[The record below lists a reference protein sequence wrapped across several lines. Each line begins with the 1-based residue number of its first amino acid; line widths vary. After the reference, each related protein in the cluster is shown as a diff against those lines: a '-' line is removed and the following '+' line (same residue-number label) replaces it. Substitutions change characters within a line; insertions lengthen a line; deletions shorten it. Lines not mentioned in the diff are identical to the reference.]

1 MGIYRYQGQRNGK
14 LKERAPQ
21 EKTARWTAAAL
32 SDQQSHPPSDRGIK
46 CWWKRGRQMG
56 AAVKN
61 LSVIVTGG
69 VLLVSAV
76 TLFGAWQSGGRIIDQ
91 IYEAFTAPQ
100 PEPEIDMQPLLMQQL
115 RGISELTTAVFAM
128 QTVVP
133 ASRDRTLGGYVIGRT
148 TLLYIAYGE
157 VRAGIDLSAIQ
168 AEDIQVNGDSVTIQ
182 LPPPQILD
190 SKVDVNR
197 SKVYDY
203 DRGFLGLGP
212 DAAPELQDLAAQ
224 TTLQQIVEA
233 ACTQGVLQTA
243 STQAQETIS
252 QLLVTAGY
260 ANSTVQVRQPA
271 PGTCPTGATGATG
284 VIGEPQ
290 GTDDSLALPEEG
302 LPSPEPPIPSDL

>member
-14 LKERAPQ
+14 LKERNPQ
-21 EKTARWTAAAL
+21 EKSLDW
-32 SDQQSHPPSDRGIK
+32 SIQVPFPQDQEPRRGFRRL
-46 CWWKRGRQMG
+46 WRQGRQAG
-56 AAVKN
+56 GVVKN

-69 VLLVSAV
+69 VVVVSLVA
-76 TLFGAWQSGGRIIDQ
+76 LMGAWRSGSRIFDQ

-100 PEPEIDMQPLLMQQL
+100 PEPELDMQPMLVQQL

-133 ASRDRTLGGYVIGRT
+133 ASRERTLGGYVIGRT

-157 VRAGIDLSAIQ
+157 VRAGIDLSSIQ
-168 AEDIQVNGDSVTIQ
+168 PENIQVNGDTVTIR

-224 TTLQQIVEA
+224 TTLQQIVAA
-233 ACTQGVLQTA
+233 ACEQGVLQTA
-243 STQAQETIS
+243 NTQAQETLS
-252 QLLVTAGY
+252 QLLITAGY
-260 ANSTVQVRQPA
+260 ATSTIEVQPPA
-271 PGTCPTGATGATG
+271 PETCPTTPVTTTDTQTPLP
-284 VIGEPQ
+284 GEIPQ
-290 GTDDSLALPEEG
+290 
-302 LPSPEPPIPSDL
+302 

>member
-14 LKERAPQ
+14 LKERDSQ
-21 EKTARWTAAAL
+21 EKTTRWTVSSL
-32 SDQQSHPPSDRGIK
+32 SDQQSNQPSDGGIK
-46 CWWKRGRQMG
+46 RWWRRGRHMG

-61 LSVIVTGG
+61 LSVIITGG
-69 VLLVSAV
+69 VLVVSAV
-76 TLFGAWQSGGRIIDQ
+76 TLFGAWQSGARIIDQ

-100 PEPEIDMQPLLMQQL
+100 PEPEIDMQPILMQQL

-133 ASRDRTLGGYVIGRT
+133 ASRDRTVGGYVIGRT

-157 VRAGIDLSAIQ
+157 VRAGIDLSSIQ
-168 AEDIQVNGDSVTIQ
+168 AEDIQINGDSISIQ

-212 DAAPELQDLAAQ
+212 DAAPELQDLATQ

-233 ACTQGVLQTA
+233 ACAQGVLQTA
-243 STQAQETIS
+243 STQAQETIR
-252 QLLVTAGY
+252 QLLLTAGY
-260 ANSTVQVRQPA
+260 ANSTVQVQQPA
-271 PGTCPTGATGATG
+271 HGTCSTAA
-284 VIGEPQ
+284 IAESQ
-290 GTDDSLALPEEG
+290 GTEGTFALPEEG
-302 LPSPEPPIPSDL
+302 LPSAQSPIPSQP

>member
-14 LKERAPQ
+14 LKDRNPQDTTADWQESSPSPMFDRAPKSGWKIQ
-21 EKTARWTAAAL
+21 RWGH
-32 SDQQSHPPSDRGIK
+32 QGQRV
-46 CWWKRGRQMG
+46 G
-56 AAVKN
+56 AAMKN
-61 LSVIVTGG
+61 LSIIVTGG
-69 VLLVSAV
+69 VVVVSVVA
-76 TLFGAWQSGGRIIDQ
+76 LAGAWRSGSRVFDR

-100 PEPEIDMQPLLMQQL
+100 PEPQVEMKPMLVQQL

-157 VRAGIDLSAIQ
+157 VRAGVDLSSIQ
-168 AEDIQVNGDSVTIQ
+168 PSDIQVNGDTVSVR

-190 SKVDVNR
+190 SKIDVNR

-224 TTLQQIVEA
+224 TTLQHIVES
-233 ACTQGVLQTA
+233 ACDQGVLETA
-243 STQAQETIS
+243 STQARETVG
-252 QLLVTAGY
+252 QLLKTAGY
-260 ANSTVQVRQPA
+260 VTSIIEVQPPA
-271 PGTCPTGATGATG
+271 PETCAGSVPTDL
-284 VIGEPQ
+284 EL
-290 GTDDSLALPEEG
+290 SLPEDI
-302 LPSPEPPIPSDL
+302 SQ